1 MSRRIYWLLTS
12 ERLTMNPRYE
22 RGSCPAARC
31 QGCARRHSGWHLVE
45 KVTCECG
52 GKLVIDFP
60 YDVLIGYVRAGNRQ
74 NGSLPVKGDSQE

>member
-1 MSRRIYWLLTS
+1 MAA
-12 ERLTMNPRYE
+12 YE

-60 YDVLIGYVRAGNRQ
+60 YDVLIGYVR
-74 NGSLPVKGDSQE
+74 